1 MPFSYQNQ
9 YSDARTNLIV
19 RTSVFSFSVCGAD
32 AYANHCPNISNFFS
46 FWDTNRHVFLPLNA
60 VSYSLIPL
68 FVLFLR
74 LIVLPASEERFT
86 RYLAYITVDK
96 VGKVIYN

>member
-1 MPFSYQNQ
+1 MSFLLVSAGRTLMLIAAQTFRIFFPFGTLT
-9 YSDARTNLIV
+9 DM
-19 RTSVFSFSVCGAD
+19 
-32 AYANHCPNISNFFS
+32 FFLL
-46 FWDTNRHVFLPLNA
+46 FFA